1 LIFDYDILNI
11 DGVSKLENPPLWVWA
26 IIVGAII
33 ASKFI
38 YRWQSTKYFAKE
50 AEQRR
55 REIKDSANK
64 TKGIMN
70 NDFYGNIS
78 KRSNTNTGAHKY
90 SPRPYYKDYFA
101 IKKKKE

>member
-1 LIFDYDILNI
+1 LIFNYSILNI
-11 DGVSKLENPPLWVWA
+11 DGVSRLENPPLWVWA

-38 YRWQSTKYFAKE
+38 YRWHSTKYFAKE

-55 REIKDSANK
+55 REINDSANK

-70 NDFYGNIS
+70 NHFYGNIS

-90 SPRPYYKDYFA
+90 SPRRYYKDYFA

>member
-1 LIFDYDILNI
+1 MTYFNI
-11 DGVSKLENPPLWVWA
+11 DGVSRLENPPLWVWA

-38 YRWQSTKYFAKE
+38 YRWQSTKYFAKD

-55 REIKDSANK
+55 REINSANK
-64 TKGIMN
+64 IKDLMN

-90 SPRPYYKDYFA
+90 SPRRYYKDYFA
-101 IKKKKE
+101 IKKNKKKE

>member
-1 LIFDYDILNI
+1 MTYFNI
-11 DGVSKLENPPLWVWA
+11 DGVSRLENPPLWVWA

-38 YRWQSTKYFAKE
+38 YRWQSTKYFAKD

-55 REIKDSANK
+55 REINSANK
-64 TKGIMN
+64 TKDLMN

-90 SPRPYYKDYFA
+90 SPRRYYKDYFA
-101 IKKKKE
+101 IKKIKKKE

>member
-1 LIFDYDILNI
+1 MTYFNI
-11 DGVSKLENPPLWVWA
+11 DGVSRLENPPLWVWA

-38 YRWQSTKYFAKE
+38 YRWQSTKYFAKD

-55 REIKDSANK
+55 REINSANK
-64 TKGIMN
+64 TKDLMN

-90 SPRPYYKDYFA
+90 SPRRYYKDYFA
-101 IKKKKE
+101 IKKNKKKE